1 VVFGRSLPHRRPL
14 REGGIFCCALSR
26 RLLLRGESRRWRD
39 REHVGGLERRAM
51 GAEKITL
58 TLPDGSTR
66 AFPAGTTPLEVARSV
81 GERLAAAAV
90 AGELDGQIVDLR
102 APLRRSGRFRVL
114 TPRDPEAG
122 QVIRHS
128 AEHVLAD
135 AVEKLFPG
143 TIIDAGR
150 QDHSEKFQYDFR
162 IDHAFTPEDLERI
175 EGEMARIV
183 REKKPFERQV
193 VSRAEAAEI
202 FRRRKEEIKLI
213 RLADIPESDEITIF
227 RHGEFLDL
235 CRGPHVQRTDQIGA
249 FKLLET
255 SGAYFKGDERNEMLQ
270 RIYGTAF
277 ATREELDAYFAKIEE
292 ARRRDHR
299 RLGKELDLFS
309 FSPLAPASAF
319 FHPRGAVVYNQLVEF
334 VRELYRE
341 YGYQEVIT
349 PQLFDVDLWKRS
361 GHYEAYRE
369 NMFFSD
375 VEGREFSLKP
385 MNCPAACLIYATR
398 GHSYRELP
406 LRLADFGKLH
416 RYERSGVVQGLTR
429 VRTFA
434 QDDAHIYCT
443 PGQIGSEVASL
454 FDFIFRIYSTFDFAK
469 PVIYFSTKPEK
480 AIGDDGLWRDAE
492 AQLERCLRDRGVE
505 YTMNPGEG
513 AFYGPKID
521 FVVHDAIGREWQ
533 LGTIQLDFNLP
544 SRFDLTY
551 AAEDGTE
558 QRPVMIHRAILG
570 SIERFFG
577 VMLEHFAGDLPL
589 WVAPEQARVLPV
601 SDRFTQAGR
610 ALRDRL
616 VGAGLRTELDER
628 SEKLGAKIRDGELAK
643 VPVLLV
649 VGAREAEA
657 GGASVRV
664 RHRGDLGGKSVD
676 EIIATM
682 TTAVR
687 ERSLNPWPEAQ

>member
-1 VVFGRSLPHRRPL
+1 MSV
-14 REGGIFCCALSR
+14 
-26 RLLLRGESRRWRD
+26 
-39 REHVGGLERRAM
+39 
-51 GAEKITL
+51 EKIKL
-58 TLPDGSTR
+58 TLPDGSVKE
-66 AFPAGTTPLEVARSV
+66 FPEGATPLEVARSV

-90 AGELDGQIVDLR
+90 AGELDGEIVDLR
-102 APLRRSGRFRVL
+102 APIGRSGKFRVL
-114 TPRDPEAG
+114 TPRDPG
-122 QVIRHS
+122 VGIVIRHS

-135 AVEKLFPG
+135 AVERLFPG

-162 IDHAFTPEDLERI
+162 IDHAFTPEDLEKI
-175 EGEMARIV
+175 EQEMARV
-183 REKKPFERQV
+183 VKEGRPFERQV
-193 VSRAEAAEI
+193 VSRKEAADI
-202 FRRRKEEIKLI
+202 FRQRKEEIKLI
-213 RLADIPESDEITIF
+213 RLEDIPEGEAITVF
-227 RHGEFLDL
+227 RHGEFVDL

-277 ATREELDAYFAKIEE
+277 ATKEELDAYFAKIDE

-309 FSPLAPASAF
+309 FSPLAPASPF
-319 FHPRGAVVYNQLVEF
+319 FHPRGAIVYNELVSLM
-334 VRELYRE
+334 RELYRE
-341 YGYQEVIT
+341 FGHEEVIT
-349 PQLFDVDLWKRS
+349 PQLFDVELWKRS
-361 GHYEAYRE
+361 GHYEAYLE
-369 NMFFSD
+369 NMFFSEVD
-375 VEGREFSLKP
+375 EREFSLKP

-398 GHSYRELP
+398 SHSYRELP
-406 LRLADFGKLH
+406 VRLADFGRLH

-443 PGQIGSEVASL
+443 PGQIGAEVASL
-454 FDFIFRIYSTFDFAK
+454 FDFIFRVYDTFGFER

-480 AIGDDGLWRDAE
+480 AIGEDALWRDAE
-492 AQLERCLRDRGVE
+492 AQLERCLKERGVE
-505 YTMNPGEG
+505 YTLNPGEG

-521 FVVHDAIGREWQ
+521 FVVYDAIGREWQ

-551 AAEDGTE
+551 VAEDGTE
-558 QRPVMIHRAILG
+558 QRPVMIHRALLG

-589 WVAPEQARVLPV
+589 WLAPEQARVLPV
-601 SDRFTQAGR
+601 SDRFLDAAR
-610 ALRDRL
+610 AATARL
-616 VGAGLRTELDER
+616 TEVGLRAEVDER

-643 VPVLLV
+643 IPILLV
-649 VGAREAEA
+649 VGAREAESGA
-657 GGASVRV
+657 ASVRV
-664 RHRGDLGGKSVD
+664 RHRGDLGTKTLD
-676 EIIATM
+676 EIVKTM
-682 TTAVR
+682 TETVR
-687 ERSLNPWPEAQ
+687 KRLLNAWPEA

>member
-1 VVFGRSLPHRRPL
+1 MSV
-14 REGGIFCCALSR
+14 
-26 RLLLRGESRRWRD
+26 
-39 REHVGGLERRAM
+39 
-51 GAEKITL
+51 EKIKL
-58 TLPDGSTR
+58 TLPDGSVKE
-66 AFPAGTTPLEVARSV
+66 FPEGATPLEVARSV

-90 AGELDGQIVDLR
+90 AGELDGEIVDLR
-102 APLRRSGRFRVL
+102 APIRRSGKFRVL
-114 TPRDPEAG
+114 TPREPAAG
-122 QVIRHS
+122 VVIRHS

-135 AVEKLFPG
+135 AVERLFPG

-162 IDHAFTPEDLERI
+162 IGHAFTPEDLEKI
-175 EGEMARIV
+175 EQEMARIV
-183 REKKPFERQV
+183 KEGRPFERQV
-193 VSRAEAAEI
+193 VSRQEAAEI
-202 FRRRKEEIKLI
+202 FRKRKEEIKLI
-213 RLADIPESDEITIF
+213 RLEDIPKGEAITVF
-227 RHGEFLDL
+227 RHGDFVDL

-277 ATREELDAYFAKIEE
+277 ATKEELDAYFAKVEE

-309 FSPLAPASAF
+309 FSPLAPASPF
-319 FHPRGAVVYNQLVEF
+319 FHPRGAIVYNELVALM
-334 VRELYRE
+334 RELYKE
-341 YGYQEVIT
+341 FGYEEVIT

-361 GHYEAYRE
+361 GHYDNYRE

-375 VEGREFSLKP
+375 VEGREFSMKP

-398 GHSYRELP
+398 SHSYRDLP
-406 LRLADFGKLH
+406 VRMADFGRLH

-434 QDDAHIYCT
+434 IDDAHIFCT
-443 PGQIGSEVASL
+443 PGQIGQEVSSL
-454 FDFIFRIYSTFDFAK
+454 FELMFRVYDIFGFQQPAIYLSTR
-469 PVIYFSTKPEK
+469 PEK
-480 AIGDDGLWRDAE
+480 AIGEVALWRNAE
-492 AQLERCLRDRGVE
+492 AQLERCLKERAVK
-505 YTMNPGEG
+505 YIPNPGEG

-544 SRFDLTY
+544 DRFDLTY
-551 AAEDGTE
+551 VAEDGTE
-558 QRPVMIHRAILG
+558 QRPVIIHRAVLG
-570 SIERFFG
+570 SVERFFG

-601 SDRFTQAGR
+601 SDRFMEAGR
-610 ALRDRL
+610 AVRDRL
-616 VGAGLRTELDER
+616 VKAGLRAELDER

-643 VPVLLV
+643 IPVLLV
-649 VGAREAEA
+649 VGAREAES
-657 GGASVRV
+657 GSASVRV
-664 RHRGDLGGKSVD
+664 RHRGDLGTKGLD
-676 EIIATM
+676 EIITTM
-682 TTAVR
+682 TTTVR
-687 ERSLNPWPEAQ
+687 RRVLNPWPEA

>member
-1 VVFGRSLPHRRPL
+1 MS
-14 REGGIFCCALSR
+14 
-26 RLLLRGESRRWRD
+26 
-39 REHVGGLERRAM
+39 
-51 GAEKITL
+51 AEKIKL
-58 TLPDGSTR
+58 TLPDGSVKEY
-66 AFPAGTTPLEVARSV
+66 PAGATPLEVARSV

-90 AGELDGQIVDLR
+90 AGQLDGEVVDLR
-102 APLRRSGRFRVL
+102 APIGRPGKFRVL

-122 QVIRHS
+122 DVIRHS

-135 AVEKLFPG
+135 AVERLFPG

-175 EGEMARIV
+175 EQEMARIV
-183 REKKPFERQV
+183 KEGRPFERQV
-193 VSRAEAAEI
+193 VNRKEAAEI
-202 FRRRKEEIKLI
+202 FRARKEEIKLI
-213 RLADIPESDEITIF
+213 RLEDIPQGEDITIF
-227 RHGEFLDL
+227 RHGDFVDL

-277 ATREELDAYFAKIEE
+277 ATKEELDAYFAKIEE

-319 FHPRGAVVYNQLVEF
+319 FHPRGAIVYNQLVDF
-334 VRELYRE
+334 VRELYKE

-385 MNCPAACLIYATR
+385 MNCPAACLIYATHA
-398 GHSYRELP
+398 HSYRDLP
-406 LRLADFGKLH
+406 LRLADFGRLH

-454 FDFIFRIYSTFDFAK
+454 FDFVFRIYETFDFAR

-480 AIGDDGLWRDAE
+480 AIGEDSLWRDAE
-492 AQLERCLRDRGVE
+492 AQLERCLRERGVG
-505 YTMNPGEG
+505 YTLNPGEG

-544 SRFDLTY
+544 DRFDLTY
-551 AAEDGTE
+551 VAEDGSE

-589 WVAPEQARVLPV
+589 WLAPEQARVLPV
-601 SDRFTQAGR
+601 SDRFMDAGR
-610 ALRDRL
+610 IVRDRL
-616 VGAGLRTELDER
+616 TEAGLRVELDER
-628 SEKLGAKIRDGELAK
+628 SEKLGAKIRDGELTK
-643 VPVLLV
+643 IPVLLV
-649 VGAREAEA
+649 VGAREAES
-657 GGASVRV
+657 GSASVRL
-664 RHRGDLGGKSVD
+664 RHRGDLGTKGLD
-676 EIIATM
+676 DIIAAM
-682 TTAVR
+682 TTTVR
-687 ERSLNPWPEAQ
+687 KRLLNPWPEVQ

>member
-1 VVFGRSLPHRRPL
+1 
-14 REGGIFCCALSR
+14 
-26 RLLLRGESRRWRD
+26 
-39 REHVGGLERRAM
+39 M
-51 GAEKITL
+51 GADKITL
-58 TLPDGSTR
+58 TLPDGSAR
-66 AFPAGTTPLEVARSV
+66 DFPAGTTPLEVARAV

-90 AGELDGQIVDLR
+90 ASELDGQIVDLR
-102 APLRRSGRFRVL
+102 APIRRSGKFRVL
-114 TPRDPEAG
+114 TPRDGEAG
-122 QVIRHS
+122 VVIRHS

-135 AVEKLFPG
+135 AVERLFPG

-175 EGEMARIV
+175 EQEMARIV
-183 REKKPFERQV
+183 KEGKPFEREV
-193 VSRAEAAEI
+193 VSREEAADI
-202 FRRRKEEIKLI
+202 FRHRKEEIKLL
-213 RLADIPESDEITIF
+213 RLQDIPPGDEITVF
-227 RHGEFLDL
+227 RHGDFVDL

-277 ATREELDAYFAKIEE
+277 ATKDELEAYFAKIEE

-309 FSPLAPASAF
+309 FSALAPASPF
-319 FHPRGAVVYNQLVEF
+319 FHPRGAVVYNQLVQF
-334 VRELYRE
+334 MRELYRE
-341 YGYQEVIT
+341 YGYDEVIT
-349 PQLFDVDLWKRS
+349 PQLFDVELWKRS
-361 GHYEAYRE
+361 GHYDAYRD
-369 NMFFSD
+369 NMFFSE
-375 VEGREFSLKP
+375 VEEREFSLKP
-385 MNCPAACLIYATR
+385 MNCPSHCLIYATHA
-398 GHSYRELP
+398 HSYRELP
-406 LRLADFGKLH
+406 LRLADFGRLH

-434 QDDAHIYCT
+434 QDDAHIFCT
-443 PGQIGSEVASL
+443 PGQIGAEVASL
-454 FDFIFRIYSTFDFAK
+454 FDFIFRVYLTFDFRQ
-469 PVIYFSTKPEK
+469 PVVYFSTKPDK
-480 AIGDDGLWRDAE
+480 AIGEDALWRGAE
-492 AQLERCLRDRGVE
+492 EQLEKCLKDVGAD
-505 YTMNPGEG
+505 YTLNPGEG

-544 SRFDLTY
+544 NRFDLTY
-551 AAEDGTE
+551 VAEDGTE

-577 VMLEHFAGDLPL
+577 VMLEHFTGDLPL
-589 WVAPEQARVLPV
+589 WLAPEQARVLPV
-601 SDRFTQAGR
+601 SDRFTEAGR
-610 ALRDRL
+610 AVRDRL
-616 VGAGLRTELDER
+616 CAGGLRADLDER

-643 VPVLLV
+643 VPVLLI
-649 VGAREAEA
+649 VGGREAET

-664 RHRGDLGGKSVD
+664 RHRGDLGSKSVD

-682 TTAVR
+682 TTTVR
-687 ERSLNPWPEAQ
+687 ERSLQPWPEAS

>member
-1 VVFGRSLPHRRPL
+1 MS
-14 REGGIFCCALSR
+14 
-26 RLLLRGESRRWRD
+26 
-39 REHVGGLERRAM
+39 
-51 GAEKITL
+51 AEKIKL
-58 TLPDGSTR
+58 TLPDGSVKEV
-66 AFPAGTTPLEVARSV
+66 PAGATPLDVARSV

-90 AGELDGQIVDLR
+90 AGELDGEIVDLR
-102 APLRRSGRFRVL
+102 APIGHPGKFRVL

-122 QVIRHS
+122 NVIRHS

-135 AVEKLFPG
+135 AVERLFPG

-175 EGEMARIV
+175 EQEMARIV
-183 REKKPFERQV
+183 KEGRPFERQV
-193 VSRAEAAEI
+193 VGRKEAADI
-202 FRRRKEEIKLI
+202 FRNRKEEIKLI
-213 RLADIPESDEITIF
+213 RLQDIPEDEAITIF
-227 RHGEFLDL
+227 RHGEFVDL
-235 CRGPHVQRTDQIGA
+235 CRGPHVQRTNQIGA
-249 FKLLET
+249 FKLLDT

-277 ATREELDAYFAKIEE
+277 ATKEELDAYFAKIEE

-309 FSPLAPASAF
+309 FSPLAPASPF
-319 FHPRGAVVYNQLVEF
+319 FHPRGAIVYNELVSF
-334 VRELYRE
+334 MRELYQE
-341 YGYQEVIT
+341 FGHEEVIT
-349 PQLFDVDLWKRS
+349 PQLFDVELWKRS
-361 GHYEAYRE
+361 GHYEAYLE
-369 NMFFSD
+369 NMFFSNVD
-375 VEGREFSLKP
+375 EREFSLKP
-385 MNCPAACLIYATR
+385 MNCPAACLIYATHA
-398 GHSYRELP
+398 HSYRELP
-406 LRLADFGKLH
+406 VRLADFGKLH

-429 VRTFA
+429 VRTFE

-454 FDFIFRIYSTFDFAK
+454 FDFIFRVYDTFGFER

-480 AIGDDGLWRDAE
+480 AIGEDSLWQNAE
-492 AQLERCLRDRGVE
+492 AQLEKCLKDRGVD
-505 YTMNPGEG
+505 YTLNPGEG

-544 SRFDLTY
+544 NRFDLTY
-551 AAEDGTE
+551 VSEDGTE

-589 WVAPEQARVLPV
+589 WLAPEQARVLPV
-601 SDRFTQAGR
+601 SDKFLDAAR
-610 ALRDRL
+610 AVKARL
-616 VGAGLRTELDER
+616 TEVGLRAEVDER

-643 VPVLLV
+643 IPILLV
-649 VGAREAEA
+649 VGAREAESKA
-657 GGASVRV
+657 ASVRV
-664 RHRGDLGGKSVD
+664 RHRGDLGTKTLD
-676 EIIATM
+676 ELVATM
-682 TTAVR
+682 TTTVR
-687 ERSLNPWPEAQ
+687 KRALNPWPEA